1 MVIQLINFKM
11 TKDIEKLL
19 SPKVLSSQLYLNSLT
34 HRSASNKNN
43 ELLEFFGDAI
53 LGFIIAEFLFNKY
66 PADDEGSLSRKRS
79 YLVRKETLSK
89 IAKDFN
95 IGKKIIL
102 GEGEKKSGGNK
113 RDSIISDALEALIAV
128 VYIVDGYDETKKFI
142 NNIFKNY
149 LEKLPLDDDLKD
161 SKTKLQELLQSQ
173 NSDLPKYHTEE
184 LVLKNEI
191 NFKTICK
198 ISKYNIY
205 EEGVGSS
212 KRKSQQEAASRALD
226 KINNMDIKL

>member
-1 MVIQLINFKM
+1 M

-226 KINNMDIKL
+226 KINSMDIKS

>member
-1 MVIQLINFKM
+1 M

-149 LEKLPLDDDLKD
+149 LDKLPLDDDLKD

-173 NSDLPKYHTEE
+173 NCDLPKYDTEE

-198 ISKYNIY
+198 ISKYNIN

>member
-1 MVIQLINFKM
+1 M

-173 NSDLPKYHTEE
+173 NCDLPKYDTEE

>member
-1 MVIQLINFKM
+1 M

-89 IAKDFN
+89 IAKDFD

-128 VYIVDGYDETKKFI
+128 VYIIDGYEETKKFI

-149 LEKLPLDDDLKD
+149 LEELPLDDDLKD
-161 SKTKLQELLQSQ
+161 SKTKLQEFLQSQ
-173 NSDLPKYHTEE
+173 NCELAKYDTEE
-184 LVLKNEI
+184 FISKNEI

-198 ISKYNIY
+198 ISKYNIS
-205 EEGVGSS
+205 EEGIGSS
-212 KRKSQQEAASRALD
+212 KRKSQQEAASRVLE
-226 KINNMDIKL
+226 KINNMDFKL

>member
-1 MVIQLINFKM
+1 M

-226 KINNMDIKL
+226 KISNMDIKS

>member
-1 MVIQLINFKM
+1 M

-173 NSDLPKYHTEE
+173 NCDLPKYDTEE

-205 EEGVGSS
+205 EEGVGSN

-226 KINNMDIKL
+226 KISNMDIKS

>member
-1 MVIQLINFKM
+1 M

-19 SPKVLSSQLYLNSLT
+19 SPKVLNSQLYLNSLT

-66 PADDEGSLSRKRS
+66 PTDDEGSLSRKRS

-89 IAKDFN
+89 IAKDFD

-128 VYIVDGYDETKKFI
+128 VYIIDGYEETKKFI

-149 LEKLPLDDDLKD
+149 LEELPLDDDLKD
-161 SKTKLQELLQSQ
+161 SKTKLQEFLQSQ
-173 NSDLPKYHTEE
+173 NCELPKYDTEE
-184 LVLKNEI
+184 FILKNEI

-205 EEGVGSS
+205 EEGIGSS
-212 KRKSQQEAASRALD
+212 KRKSQQDAASRALE
-226 KINNMDIKL
+226 KINNMDFKL

>member
-1 MVIQLINFKM
+1 M

-173 NSDLPKYHTEE
+173 NCDLPKYDTEE

-205 EEGVGSS
+205 EEGVGPS

-226 KINNMDIKL
+226 KINNMDIKS

>member
-1 MVIQLINFKM
+1 M

-53 LGFIIAEFLFNKY
+53 LGFIIAEYLFNKY

-226 KINNMDIKL
+226 KINSMDIKS

>member
-1 MVIQLINFKM
+1 M

-212 KRKSQQEAASRALD
+212 KRKSQQEAASRALE
-226 KINNMDIKL
+226 KINNMDIKF

>member
-1 MVIQLINFKM
+1 M

-173 NSDLPKYHTEE
+173 NCDLPKYDTEE

-226 KINNMDIKL
+226 KINNMDIKS

>member
-1 MVIQLINFKM
+1 M

-142 NNIFKNY
+142 NNIFKNH

-173 NSDLPKYHTEE
+173 NCDLPKYDTEE

-226 KINNMDIKL
+226 KINSMDIKS

>member
-1 MVIQLINFKM
+1 M

-173 NSDLPKYHTEE
+173 NCDLPKYDTEE

-226 KINNMDIKL
+226 KINSMDIKS

>member
-1 MVIQLINFKM
+1 M

-173 NSDLPKYHTEE
+173 NCDLPKYDTEE

-212 KRKSQQEAASRALD
+212 KRKSQQEAASRALE
-226 KINNMDIKL
+226 KINNMDIKA

>member
-1 MVIQLINFKM
+1 M

-173 NSDLPKYHTEE
+173 NCDLPKYDTEE

-205 EEGVGSS
+205 EEGVGPS

>member
-1 MVIQLINFKM
+1 MIQLINFKM

-173 NSDLPKYHTEE
+173 NCDLPKYDTKE

-226 KINNMDIKL
+226 KINNMDIKS

>member
-1 MVIQLINFKM
+1 M

-53 LGFIIAEFLFNKY
+53 LGFIIAEYLFNKY

>member
-1 MVIQLINFKM
+1 M

-19 SPKVLSSQLYLNSLT
+19 SSKVLSSQLYLNSLT

-66 PADDEGSLSRKRS
+66 PTDNEGSLSRKRS

-89 IAKDFN
+89 IAKDFD

-128 VYIVDGYDETKKFI
+128 VYIIDGYEETKKFI

-149 LEKLPLDDDLKD
+149 LEELPLDDDLKD
-161 SKTKLQELLQSQ
+161 SKTKLQEFLQSQ
-173 NSDLPKYHTEE
+173 NCELAKYDTEE
-184 LVLKNEI
+184 FISKNEI

-198 ISKYNIY
+198 ISKYNIS
-205 EEGVGSS
+205 EEGIGSS
-212 KRKSQQEAASRALD
+212 KRKSQQEAASRVLE
-226 KINNMDIKL
+226 KINNMDFKL

>member
-1 MVIQLINFKM
+1 M

-149 LEKLPLDDDLKD
+149 LDKLPLDDDLKD

-173 NSDLPKYHTEE
+173 NCDLPKYDTEE

-205 EEGVGSS
+205 EEGIGSS

>member
-1 MVIQLINFKM
+1 M

>member
-1 MVIQLINFKM
+1 M

-173 NSDLPKYHTEE
+173 NCDLPKYDTEE

-205 EEGVGSS
+205 EEGIGSS

>member
-1 MVIQLINFKM
+1 M

-173 NSDLPKYHTEE
+173 NCDLPKYDTEE

-226 KINNMDIKL
+226 KISNMDIKS

>member
-1 MVIQLINFKM
+1 M

-226 KINNMDIKL
+226 KINNMDIKF

>member
-1 MVIQLINFKM
+1 M

-53 LGFIIAEFLFNKY
+53 LGFIIAEYLFNKY

-128 VYIVDGYDETKKFI
+128 VYIIDGYDETKKFI

-173 NSDLPKYHTEE
+173 NCDLPKYDTEE

-226 KINNMDIKL
+226 KINNMDIKF

>member
-1 MVIQLINFKM
+1 M

-173 NSDLPKYHTEE
+173 NCDLPKYDTEE

-226 KINNMDIKL
+226 KINNMDIKF

>member
-1 MVIQLINFKM
+1 M

-142 NNIFKNY
+142 KNIFKNY

-173 NSDLPKYHTEE
+173 NCDLPKYNTEE

-226 KINNMDIKL
+226 KINNMDIKS

>member
-1 MVIQLINFKM
+1 MIQLINFKM

-173 NSDLPKYHTEE
+173 NCDLPKYDTEE

-226 KINNMDIKL
+226 KINNMDIKF

>member
-102 GEGEKKSGGNK
+102 GEGEKKK
-113 RDSIISDALEALIAV
+113 W
-128 VYIVDGYDETKKFI
+128 
-142 NNIFKNY
+142 
-149 LEKLPLDDDLKD
+149 
-161 SKTKLQELLQSQ
+161 
-173 NSDLPKYHTEE
+173 
-184 LVLKNEI
+184 
-191 NFKTICK
+191 
-198 ISKYNIY
+198 
-205 EEGVGSS
+205 
-212 KRKSQQEAASRALD
+212 RK
-226 KINNMDIKL
+226 

>member
-1 MVIQLINFKM
+1 M

-53 LGFIIAEFLFNKY
+53 LGFIITEFLFNKY

-173 NSDLPKYHTEE
+173 NCDLPKYDTEE

-226 KINNMDIKL
+226 KINNMDIKS

>member
-1 MVIQLINFKM
+1 MIQLINFKM

-173 NSDLPKYHTEE
+173 NCDLPKYDTEE

-226 KINNMDIKL
+226 KINNMDIKS

>member
-1 MVIQLINFKM
+1 M

-149 LEKLPLDDDLKD
+149 LDKLPLDDDLKD

-173 NSDLPKYHTEE
+173 NCDLPKYDTEE